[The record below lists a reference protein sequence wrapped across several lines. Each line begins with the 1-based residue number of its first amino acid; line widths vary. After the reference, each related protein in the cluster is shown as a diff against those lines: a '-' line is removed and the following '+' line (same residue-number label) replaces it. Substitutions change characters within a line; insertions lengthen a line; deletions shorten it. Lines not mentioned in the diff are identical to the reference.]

1 MGAPLSPA
9 APAGELARSFS
20 IPHATSSS
28 HLKWEERGGG
38 CAAFSSC
45 AEFIPTADRL
55 QKPGRRETESLAR
68 IFQNLPPVLQP
79 TPFPSYLLG
88 GGALLAP
95 GAPSCSS
102 TLSPCS
108 ERFSHSLRAWVLQ
121 TPAAALAEAL
131 FHVLSSHRCS
141 AFHFLI
147 RSPPC
152 PLNLLQSKGT
162 LESAHAPAPLHP
174 CTLPSLPK
182 EFLRRKIK
190 MATV

>member
-1 MGAPLSPA
+1 MG
-9 APAGELARSFS
+9 G
-20 IPHATSSS
+20 
-28 HLKWEERGGG
+28 ERGRM
-38 CAAFSSC
+38 CCLSSC

-55 QKPGRRETESLAR
+55 QKPGRRETESLVR
-68 IFQNLPPVLQP
+68 IFQTLPPVLQP

-108 ERFSHSLRAWVLQ
+108 ERFSHSLRSWVLQ

-162 LESAHAPAPLHP
+162 LESAHAPPTPTPAPCPL
-174 CTLPSLPK
+174 S
-182 EFLRRKIK
+182 RRSF
-190 MATV
+190 